1 MAEYRFNTIEE
12 AIEDIKAGKMII
24 MVDDE
29 DRENE
34 GDLVCAAEKV
44 TPEIINFMAKYGRG
58 LICLALTP
66 ERCEELQLPLMA
78 PDNQD
83 PFGTA
88 FTVSID
94 AREGVTT
101 GISAADRAHTIKV
114 AIDPKTKP
122 SDLVRPGHIFPLR
135 ARKGGVLKRAG
146 HTEGSVDLARLAGLY
161 PAAVICEIM
170 NEDGTMARVPQL
182 MEFAKKFNL
191 KIITIADL
199 IKYRLRN
206 EFHVR
211 RIAESKL
218 PTPFGEFNLIA
229 YESDIDEQTH
239 VALVMGEITGD
250 EPVLVRMHSQCLTGD
265 VFHSLRCDCGLQ
277 LHKSMEMIAN
287 EGKGVVVYLSQEG
300 RGIGLKNK
308 IKAYHLQ
315 DLGCDTVE
323 ANIKL
328 GFPPDLRDYG
338 TGAQIL
344 VDLGVRKIRLLT
356 NNPRKIVGLKG
367 YGLEI
372 VERVPI
378 EVPPNPYNEKYLA
391 CKKEK
396 LGHMLEL
403 KEGRGIDK

>member
-277 LHKSMEMIAN
+277 LHKSMEMIAD

-403 KEGRGIDK
+403 KEEKGVDK